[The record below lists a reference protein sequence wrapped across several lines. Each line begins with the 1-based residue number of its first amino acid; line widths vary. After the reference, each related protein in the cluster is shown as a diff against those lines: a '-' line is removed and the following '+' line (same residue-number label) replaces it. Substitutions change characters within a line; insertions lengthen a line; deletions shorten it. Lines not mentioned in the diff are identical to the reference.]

1 MPHSTSLPRLPVEE
15 SISLPNTKISECI
28 ERCFQLDLTLSLSL
42 WCFSFDEVYYGQ
54 FLSLYMK
61 RIFFVDD
68 SGPPFGHMLL
78 AFGGRDSTEL

>member
-1 MPHSTSLPRLPVEE
+1 M
-15 SISLPNTKISECI
+15 N
-28 ERCFQLDLTLSLSL
+28 LTYFCL

-54 FLSLYMK
+54 FVSLYMK

-78 AFGGRDSTEL
+78 ALGGRVSWNWEERGAG

>member
-1 MPHSTSLPRLPVEE
+1 MSSSLRYGGVRCEMFPVRLD
-15 SISLPNTKISECI
+15 T
-28 ERCFQLDLTLSLSL
+28 FLSL

-54 FLSLYMK
+54 FVSLYMK